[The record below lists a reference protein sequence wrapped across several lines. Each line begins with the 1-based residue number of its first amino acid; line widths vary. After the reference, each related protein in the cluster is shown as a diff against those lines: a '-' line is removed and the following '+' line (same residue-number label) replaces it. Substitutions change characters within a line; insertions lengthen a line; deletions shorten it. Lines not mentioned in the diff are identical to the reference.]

1 MIQSFGIAFNEI
13 PKSDADTVRSI
24 KADVITLLF
33 RKACGSNPKQPKLL
47 CKGSSRGVNG
57 CNIFHIQSSSTLI
70 KIINENYKKE
80 CVPLISSTQIFQ

>member
-47 CKGSSRGVNG
+47 CEGSSRGVNG
-57 CNIFHIQSSSTLI
+57 CLMQHFSLSIELNT
-70 KIINENYKKE
+70 Y
-80 CVPLISSTQIFQ
+80 